1 MIFNDLHLPNPD
13 IMPEIGQH
21 DMPTGTCLLAYRG
34 SIAHNMYVPGSDPNS
49 IDDIDLMGIVIGQPK
64 HYFGLHEWGSRGTK
78 EIKDGPLD
86 IVYYEI
92 RKIVALLLQGNP
104 NVLSLLWLR
113 PQDYLHLTDAARQLI
128 ANRNLFA
135 GKHVY
140 NAFAGY
146 AHQQLTKMET
156 RDPADLRMYL
166 ALTHEA
172 KHRAIHPNE
181 KGNHI
186 SYPDSYD
193 ATCGESKNAMA
204 MSDDRLI
211 SNLRSYMKKGENLGY
226 LGDKRKGLILEHGYD
241 SKNAAHCV
249 RLLRMASE
257 YLRTGELVVFR
268 PDAAELLDI
277 KRGKWELSRV
287 KAHADE
293 LFAGMKESRDASP
306 LPDEP
311 DRDAAENILMEIISN
326 EICYN

>member
-1 MIFNDLHLPNPD
+1 MTLTHPHS
-13 IMPEIGQH
+13 MPEIGKH
-21 DMPTGTCLLAYRG
+21 DMPAGTCLLAYRG

-49 IDDIDLMGIVIGQPK
+49 IDDIDLMGIVIGEPK

-92 RKIVALLLQGNP
+92 RKIVSLLLQGNP

-113 PQDYLHLTDAARQLI
+113 PQDYLHLTDAGKQLI
-128 ANRNLFA
+128 KNRHLFA

-156 RDPADLRMYL
+156 LDPADLRMYL
-166 ALTHEA
+166 ALTYEA
-172 KHRAIHPNE
+172 KHRAMHPNQ
-181 KGNHI
+181 KGEQVE
-186 SYPDSYD
+186 YPDNYD
-193 ATCGESKNAMA
+193 LGSGEAKNAIA

-211 SNLRSYMKKGENLGY
+211 ANLRSYMKKGDNLGY

-277 KRGKWELSRV
+277 KRGKWELARV
-287 KAHADE
+287 KVHADE
-293 LFAGMKESRDASP
+293 LFAGMKESQDVSP

-311 DRDAAENILMEIISN
+311 DRDAAEGMLISILYGDM
-326 EICYN
+326 C

>member
-1 MIFNDLHLPNPD
+1 MNNPD
-13 IMPEIGQH
+13 LLPEIGHH
-21 DMPTGTCLLAYRG
+21 DMPEGTCLLAYRG
-34 SIAHNMYVPGSDPNS
+34 SIAHNMYCPGSDPNS
-49 IDDIDLMGIVIGQPK
+49 IDDIDLMGVVIGQPK
-64 HYFGLHEWGSRGTK
+64 HYFGLHEWGSRGTN
-78 EIKDGPLD
+78 EIKDGQLD

-92 RKIVALLLQGNP
+92 RKIVSLLLQGNP

-113 PQDYLHLTDAARQLI
+113 TQDYLHLTDAGRLLI
-128 ANRNLFA
+128 NNRHLFA

-166 ALTHEA
+166 ALTYEA
-172 KHRAIHPNE
+172 KFRGIHPNH
-181 KGNHI
+181 KGEQI
-186 SYPDSYD
+186 EYPDNYD
-193 ATCGESKNAMA
+193 LNSGEAKNAVA
-204 MSDDRLI
+204 MSNDRLI
-211 SNLRSYMKKGENLGY
+211 ANLRSYMKKGENLGY

-241 SKNAAHCV
+241 AKNAAHCV

-287 KAHADE
+287 KAHADD
-293 LFAGMKESRDASP
+293 LFAGMRESRDASP

-311 DRDAAENILMEIISN
+311 DREAAEKLLINILSEEM
-326 EICYN
+326 C